1 LFDQVLFK
9 YDYLIM
15 YQSVVLYN
23 KTRIHSDFLEDDIWN
38 LLDKTYVLPKN
49 FDFNIFVVNEEK
61 YIARPD
67 LISLDAYGDPLFA
80 DIICKLNGISNPF
93 ELNMGMTL
101 IVPSPNDIINFVQKA
116 PQDELEGAV
125 NAEVPVPKKKSQKRQ
140 ANQAVVGDRRFK
152 IDASKGIV
160 IY

>member
-1 LFDQVLFK
+1 
-9 YDYLIM
+9 M

-23 KTRIHSDFLEDDIWN
+23 KTKIHSDFLGEDIWN
-38 LLDKTYVLPKN
+38 LLDKTYSLPES
-49 FDFNIFVVNEEK
+49 FDYNEFVVNEEK

-67 LISLDAYGDPLFA
+67 LISLDAYGDPIFA
-80 DIICKLNGISNPF
+80 DVICKLNGISNPF

-101 IVPSPNDIINFVQKA
+101 IIPSPSDIFSFAQKA
-116 PQDELEGAV
+116 PQSEIEGKT
-125 NAEVPVPKKKSQKRQ
+125 NEEIPVPKKKNQKRQ
-140 ANQAVVGDRRFK
+140 ANEAIVGDKRFK